1 MTTHF
6 DQFGFIRCAAFA
18 PPIALA
24 DPDAN
29 AQTIIERMREAPARQ
44 VALAL
49 FPELAVTGYTAEDLF
64 FTQQLQDRV
73 RVALASIVVASRQLP
88 LTTVVGAP
96 WAMQDGRLFN
106 CAFVISDGAVL
117 GAVPKQ
123 HLPNAGEFY
132 DKRWFVSGAGV
143 DVQVIDAMLGQFRL
157 AMRQLFAVGEL
168 RFAIEICE
176 DLWAPQPPG
185 AEHALAGADLI
196 LNPSASNELVAKA
209 DYRRD
214 LVRMTSAQR
223 VCGYLYASSGPTES
237 TKDVVFGGHL
247 IAAENGTL
255 LGEGERFALAGSE
268 LVVEFDWQKLR
279 HDRAQLATF
288 AAAPRPAVYSVTP
301 GAAPPM
307 LTTLDRTFPQQPFV
321 PNDEHQL
328 EARAQEILAIQSTGL
343 ARRLRA
349 VGKPRMV
356 IGLSGGLDSTLAFLV
371 CLEACARLGAATDS
385 IHAITLPGPAT
396 SAHTLASARALARAA
411 TVPLREIDIRA
422 AVQQHFDDIGHDA
435 NTFDIVYENT
445 QARERTQ
452 VLFDV
457 ANQQGAILV
466 GTGDLSELALGW
478 CTYNAD
484 HMASYNVNAGVPKT
498 LVSYL
503 VRWYASHRANAELS
517 AVLQRVLATPISPE
531 LVPGRDGQIGQHTED
546 VVGPYL
552 LHDYFLFHFVRNG
565 FTPAKIDALAQQSFA
580 GAFTKTTIR
589 HWLKVF
595 FQRFMSQQFKRT
607 TLPPG
612 PKVGSVSLS
621 PRGDWRMPDEASA
634 AALLAA
640 IEVLQ

>member
-64 FTQQLQDRV
+64 FSQQLQDRV
-73 RVALASIVVASRQLP
+73 RVALANIVVASRQLP

-106 CAFVISDGAVL
+106 CAFVISDGAVM

-143 DVQVIDAMLGQFRL
+143 DVQVVDAMLGQFRL

-255 LGEGERFALAGSE
+255 LGEGERFALDGSE

-288 AAAPRPAVYSVTP
+288 AAAQRPAVYGVTP

-371 CLEACARLGAATDS
+371 CLEACAKLGAATDS

-396 SAHTLASARALARAA
+396 SAHTLASARALAHAA

-478 CTYNAD
+478 CTFNAD

-580 GAFTKTTIR
+580 GAFAKTTIR

>member
-29 AQTIIERMREAPARQ
+29 AQTIIERMREAPAGQ

-73 RVALASIVVASRQLP
+73 RVALANIVVASRQLP

-143 DVQVIDAMLGQFRL
+143 DVQVVDAMLGQFRL

-255 LGEGERFALAGSE
+255 LGEGERFALDGSE

-288 AAAPRPAVYSVTP
+288 AAAPRPAVYGVTP

-371 CLEACARLGAATDS
+371 CLEACAKLGAATDS

-580 GAFTKTTIR
+580 GAFAKTTIR

>member
-64 FTQQLQDRV
+64 FSQQLQDRV
-73 RVALASIVVASRQLP
+73 RVALANIVVASRQLP

-143 DVQVIDAMLGQFRL
+143 DVQVVDAMLGQFRL

-255 LGEGERFALAGSE
+255 LGEGERFALDGSE

-288 AAAPRPAVYSVTP
+288 AAAQRPAVYGVTP

-371 CLEACARLGAATDS
+371 CLEACAKLGAATDS

-396 SAHTLASARALARAA
+396 SAHTLASAQALARAA

-580 GAFTKTTIR
+580 GAFAKTTIR

>member
-29 AQTIIERMREAPARQ
+29 AQTIIERMREAPSRQ

-64 FTQQLQDRV
+64 FTQQLQNRV
-73 RVALASIVVASRQLP
+73 RVALANIVVASRQLP

-143 DVQVIDAMLGQFRL
+143 DVQVVDAMLGQFRL

-255 LGEGERFALAGSE
+255 LGEGERFALDGSE

-288 AAAPRPAVYSVTP
+288 AAAPRPAVYGVTP

-371 CLEACARLGAATDS
+371 CLEACAKLGAATDS

-580 GAFTKTTIR
+580 GAFAKNTIR

>member
-29 AQTIIERMREAPARQ
+29 AQTIIERMREAPSRQ

-64 FTQQLQDRV
+64 FTQQLQNRV
-73 RVALASIVVASRQLP
+73 RVALANIVVASRQLP

-143 DVQVIDAMLGQFRL
+143 DVQVVDAMLGQFRL

-288 AAAPRPAVYSVTP
+288 AAAPRPAVYGVTP

-371 CLEACARLGAATDS
+371 CLEACAKLGAATDS

-580 GAFTKTTIR
+580 GAFAKNTIR

>member
-1 MTTHF
+1 
-6 DQFGFIRCAAFA
+6 
-18 PPIALA
+18 
-24 DPDAN
+24 
-29 AQTIIERMREAPARQ
+29 
-44 VALAL
+44 
-49 FPELAVTGYTAEDLF
+49 
-64 FTQQLQDRV
+64 
-73 RVALASIVVASRQLP
+73 
-88 LTTVVGAP
+88 
-96 WAMQDGRLFN
+96 MQDGRLFN

-143 DVQVIDAMLGQFRL
+143 DVHVVDAMLGQFRL

-371 CLEACARLGAATDS
+371 CLEACAKLGAATDS

>member
-73 RVALASIVVASRQLP
+73 RVALANIVVASRQLP

-143 DVQVIDAMLGQFRL
+143 DVQVVDAMLGQFRL

-255 LGEGERFALAGSE
+255 LGEGERFALDGSE

-288 AAAPRPAVYSVTP
+288 AAAQRPAVYGVTP

-371 CLEACARLGAATDS
+371 CLEACAKLGAATDS

-478 CTYNAD
+478 CTFNAD

-580 GAFTKTTIR
+580 GAFAKTTIR